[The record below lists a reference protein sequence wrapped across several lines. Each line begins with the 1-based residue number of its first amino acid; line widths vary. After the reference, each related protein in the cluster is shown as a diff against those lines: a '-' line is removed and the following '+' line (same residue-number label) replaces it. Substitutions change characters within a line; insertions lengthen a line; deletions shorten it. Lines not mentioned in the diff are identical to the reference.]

1 MIEHSFT
8 AMGSTCRF
16 LIDADESWA
25 AALAISLAE
34 DEVRRIERKY
44 SFFAE
49 NSYLSEINRHAAVG
63 APIEIDEET
72 ADLLDFSAVNFQ
84 RSGGLF
90 DVTAGILRRA
100 YDFRLHKVREG
111 CDIEALVEKVGFGK
125 LLWREPS
132 LGFAVPGLTLD
143 FGGICKEYAV
153 DRAAAILRDHEISA
167 GLVDLGGDIAVTG
180 PTRSGDGWIIDVRD
194 PSLPANGLSKVRL
207 SAGAIATSGDY
218 EQYVMIDDRRYG
230 HIINPR
236 TGIPSFGM
244 ISATAIA
251 TSCMAAGAATTIA
264 ILKGNEGWTWL
275 GEQGLPFLALTAEGT
290 LINQLPTM
298 PYMPD

>member
-8 AMGSTCRF
+8 AMGSTCRL
-16 LIDADESWA
+16 LIDADENWA
-25 AALAISLAE
+25 ASLAISLAE
-34 DEVRRIERKY
+34 DEVHRIERKY
-44 SFFAE
+44 SFFAK
-49 NSYLSEINRHAAVG
+49 NSYLSEINRHAAVV
-63 APIEIDEET
+63 AAIEIDDET
-72 ADLLDFSAVNFQ
+72 ADLLDFSAINFQ
-84 RSGGLF
+84 VSGGLF

-100 YDFRLHKVREG
+100 YDFRLHEVREG

-125 LLWREPS
+125 LLWRKPS
-132 LGFAVPGLTLD
+132 LGFAILGLTLD

-153 DRAAAILRDHEISA
+153 DRAVAILRDHDISA

-194 PSLPANGLSKVRL
+194 PSSYQNCLMKVCL

-218 EQYVMIDDRRYG
+218 EQYVTIDGRRFG
-230 HIINPR
+230 HIINPT

-251 TSCMAAGAATTIA
+251 RSCIVAGAATTIA
-264 ILKGNEGWTWL
+264 ILKGKEGWTWL
-275 GEQGLPFLALTAEGT
+275 GEQGFPFLVMTAEGT
-290 LINQLPTM
+290 LINQLTTM